1 MISTDNIVRGFDLC
15 YAFVSACLLLCLLA
29 VAFKIVLWYNVRN
42 KNESVSGCRG
52 IEAVFGGYIT

>member
-1 MISTDNIVRGFDLC
+1 M
-15 YAFVSACLLLCLLA
+15 LA